1 MNIVCGILSA
11 ALVVVGGLGLT
22 LWAAGIIHKPRR
34 DVRAAG
40 RPKRNYVV
48 NPRRRRR

>member
-1 MNIVCGILSA
+1 MSRALITWLVFGGVIVSL
-11 ALVVVGGLGLT
+11 ALTKYYELQQRKQLFT
-22 LWAAGIIHKPRR
+22 
-34 DVRAAG
+34 DQG

>member
-1 MNIVCGILSA
+1 MSIVCGSLLA
-11 ALVVVGGLGLT
+11 ALVVVGVFGVT
-22 LWAAGIIHKPRR
+22 LWLARVIHKPRL
-34 DVRAAG
+34 DVRTAG